1 MITMKTIKQLLFGTS
16 SKINGLI
23 AFMIVASV
31 ALGCTCGKN
40 FDLANMGKDN
50 DTNST
55 RPANTSYN
63 STRAGDDDATNAD
76 DDETVPSKAMV
87 DSLVSSTTKEFAS
100 AIDSEDFSTL
110 YNNSSKEF
118 QSSYTED
125 QTKEI
130 FKVFITSKKR
140 VNPILEK
147 AQTLEPDYSAP
158 PSYRTEQG
166 HQIIVANGKYNTKPL
181 PTNFEYEFIE
191 NDGDWKMLKLIVK
204 IQ

>member
-1 MITMKTIKQLLFGTS
+1 MITMKIIKQLLFGTS

-23 AFMIVASV
+23 AFMIVDSV

-76 DDETVPSKAMV
+76 DDDTVPSKAMV

-110 YNNSSKEF
+110 YGNSSKEF

>member
-1 MITMKTIKQLLFGTS
+1 MKTIKQLLFGTS

-23 AFMIVASV
+23 AFMIVASI
-31 ALGCTCGKN
+31 ALGCTCGKD
-40 FDLANMGKDN
+40 FDLANMGKDKSN
-50 DTNST
+50 NANST
-55 RPANTSYN
+55 RPANTDYN
-63 STRAGDDDATNAD
+63 STRAGDDDDSPTSD
-76 DDETVPSKAMV
+76 DNGSGPSRSMV
-87 DSLVSSTTKEFAS
+87 DSLVRSTTEEFAS

-110 YNNSSKEF
+110 YGNSSKEF

-125 QTKEI
+125 QTKDV

-140 VNPILEK
+140 VLPILEK

-166 HQIIVANGKYNTKPL
+166 RQIIVANGKYDTKPL
-181 PTNFEYEFIE
+181 PTKFEYEFIE